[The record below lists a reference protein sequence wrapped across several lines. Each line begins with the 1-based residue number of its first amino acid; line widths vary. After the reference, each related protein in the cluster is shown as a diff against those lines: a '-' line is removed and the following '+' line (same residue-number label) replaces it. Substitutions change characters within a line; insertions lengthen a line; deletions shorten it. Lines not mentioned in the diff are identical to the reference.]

1 MQVRRYRPEDAGA
14 LADIFHA
21 AVHQTAAFFY
31 SPEQCAVWSPAP
43 DEIKFSDREA
53 DGRKVWV
60 AEGAA
65 GVTGFIELEPDGH
78 IDCFYVHP
86 RGAGRALF
94 ATLLAAA
101 REAGLSRLHV
111 EASDAAR
118 PFFAREG
125 FVTDHRRDFIRDSV
139 ALHNW
144 AMSKSL

>member
-1 MQVRRYRPEDAGA
+1 MQIRRYRPEDAGA
-14 LADIFHA
+14 LAQIFHA
-21 AVHQTAAFFY
+21 AVHETAALFY

-43 DEIKFSDREA
+43 DVAKFSDREA
-53 DGRKVWV
+53 DGRSVWV
-60 AEGAA
+60 AEGAV

-86 RGAGRALF
+86 RGAGRALL
-94 ATLLAAA
+94 AMLIAAA

-111 EASDAAR
+111 EASEVAR

-125 FVTDHRRDFIRDSV
+125 FVTGERRDFVRSGV

-144 AMSKSL
+144 AMSKTL